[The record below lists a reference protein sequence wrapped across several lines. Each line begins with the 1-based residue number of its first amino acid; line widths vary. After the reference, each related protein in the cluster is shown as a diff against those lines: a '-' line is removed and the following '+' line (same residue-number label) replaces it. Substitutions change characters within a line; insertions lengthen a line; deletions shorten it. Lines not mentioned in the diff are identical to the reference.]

1 MLLPGKIHHVLSPGN
16 LCIKEVQEYLRGI
29 CPDVHVTRGE
39 YDDDAQ
45 FPDTKVVVVGGFR
58 IGLCHG
64 HQHWASALGLVTAT
78 RGCSLLLCSVTF
90 PVARPRHPLHSTP
103 HFLLPA
109 PPSQVIPWGD
119 VESLAMLQRQ
129 MGVDILITGHTHR
142 FKAYRHQGRL
152 LINPGSAT
160 GAYTPST
167 AAAAAAAATAAA
179 AAAAAGETD
188 AAAAAGGAA
197 AAAAAAALHPSFVLM
212 DVDGARVVVYIYEL
226 VGGDVKVDKIEFKK
240 PVAGAQ

>member
-64 HQHWASALGLVTAT
+64 HQ
-78 RGCSLLLCSVTF
+78 
-90 PVARPRHPLHSTP
+90 
-103 HFLLPA
+103 
-109 PPSQVIPWGD
+109 VIPWGD

-152 LINPGSAT
+152 LINPGT
-160 GAYTPST
+160 
-167 AAAAAAAATAAA
+167 
-179 AAAAAGETD
+179 
-188 AAAAAGGAA
+188 
-197 AAAAAAALHPSFVLM
+197 ALHPSFVLM

>member
-64 HQHWASALGLVTAT
+64 H
-78 RGCSLLLCSVTF
+78 
-90 PVARPRHPLHSTP
+90 
-103 HFLLPA
+103 
-109 PPSQVIPWGD
+109 QVIPWGD

>member
-1 MLLPGKIHHVLSPGN
+1 MVLVLALGDLHVPHRAADLPAKFKSMLLPGKIHHVLSPGN
-16 LCIKEVQEYLRGI
+16 LCIKEVHEYLRSI

-39 YDDDAQ
+39 YDDEAQ
-45 FPDTKVVVVGGFR
+45 FPETKVVVVGGFR

-64 HQHWASALGLVTAT
+64 H
-78 RGCSLLLCSVTF
+78 
-90 PVARPRHPLHSTP
+90 
-103 HFLLPA
+103 
-109 PPSQVIPWGD
+109 QVIPWGD

-160 GAYTPST
+160 GAYTPT
-167 AAAAAAAATAAA
+167 TATAAA
-179 AAAAAGETD
+179 AAAVSGTVGACSDTAGDAGAAAPTA
-188 AAAAAGGAA
+188 AAAAAGGATP
-197 AAAAAAALHPSFVLM
+197 LHPSFVLM

-240 PVAGAQ
+240 PTAGAVGAQ